1 MATLTVTHTESL
13 SLDGRDRSATKT
25 FTVSNITEIYERTL
39 TIPHTNPTVLVSFDS
54 SVEGSAVELPTA
66 NVKYIRITNTHASNA
81 IELAIVSATNYQVTL
96 AAGQTH
102 VLGAAAT
109 CLLAEADASPSF
121 GDMADLVSIQAQGVS
136 ASTTVEVYIASIS
149 S

>member
-39 TIPHTNPTVLVSFDS
+39 TVPTSATVLVSFDS

-109 CLLAEADASPSF
+109 CLLAEEDASPSF
-121 GDMADLVSIQAQGVS
+121 GTMADLVSIQAKAISS
-136 ASTTVEVYIASIS
+136 AATVEVYIASIS

>member
-1 MATLTVTHTESL
+1 M
-13 SLDGRDRSATKT
+13 
-25 FTVSNITEIYERTL
+25 
-39 TIPHTNPTVLVSFDS
+39 
-54 SVEGSAVELPTA
+54 PTA

-81 IELAIVSATNYQVTL
+81 IELAIVSATNYQITL

-102 VLGAAAT
+102 ILGAAAT

-121 GDMADLVSIQAQGVS
+121 GDMDDLVSIQAQGVS

>member
-25 FTVSNITEIYERTL
+25 FTISSITEIYERTL
-39 TIPHTNPTVLVSFDS
+39 TVPTSATVLVSFDS

-81 IELAIVSATNYQVTL
+81 IELAIVSATNYQITL

-102 VLGAAAT
+102 ILGAAAT
-109 CLLAEADASPSF
+109 CLLAEEDASPSF
-121 GDMADLVSIQAQGVS
+121 GTMADLVSIQAKAISS
-136 ASTTVEVYIASIS
+136 AATVEVYIASIS

>member
-109 CLLAEADASPSF
+109 CLLAEEDASPSF
-121 GDMADLVSIQAQGVS
+121 GTMADLVSIQAKAISS
-136 ASTTVEVYIASIS
+136 AATVEVYIASIS

>member
-1 MATLTVTHTESL
+1 M
-13 SLDGRDRSATKT
+13 
-25 FTVSNITEIYERTL
+25 
-39 TIPHTNPTVLVSFDS
+39 
-54 SVEGSAVELPTA
+54 PTA

-81 IELAIVSATNYQVTL
+81 IELAIVSATNYQITL

-102 VLGAAAT
+102 ILGAAAT

-121 GDMADLVSIQAQGVS
+121 GDMADLVSIQAQALS